1 MWPGSHSVEGSSSS
15 TDSDQ
20 HILYTYIHAERC
32 DSEPEE
38 IHSDTDSR
46 APVGVRPRRRLG
58 YRGREDVVRVAAA
71 GARWSRGNGPGRAGT
86 SAQAG
91 PVTRPG
97 RPSGLPCRQSRRCGP
112 RTPVRSGP
120 ARRRRAPGTRAAAV
134 ERHRRNY
141 IYTYIY
147 ICNFRLKAQQATMR
161 KGATHSLQLHCFPI
175 KAGTLLR
182 GATASTVHRCSGGHP
197 GIAAPGARAAVHH
210 TRATDGANGAAGA
223 GAIDSAAGAAGA
235 TGATGATERGQSLTG
250 CEPACAATCRAGTGR
265 ARPAGVGI
273 EESDP
278 ERDSDE
284 RPRMR
289 GTRMRGTRMRGTRM
303 RGTRMSDSESTD
315 VSDTHGHPPS
325 MRVCGT

>member
-1 MWPGSHSVEGSSSS
+1 MLRDIRATARQTSSIGRDSAPPLARLTAGSPHGGIVPPLWHAGPCRRRIDEPTLREPGGRPMWPGSHSVEGSSSS

-147 ICNFRLKAQQATMR
+147 IY
-161 KGATHSLQLHCFPI
+161 I
-175 KAGTLLR
+175 Y
-182 GATASTVHRCSGGHP
+182 
-197 GIAAPGARAAVHH
+197 IY
-210 TRATDGANGAAGA
+210 
-223 GAIDSAAGAAGA
+223 II
-235 TGATGATERGQSLTG
+235 
-250 CEPACAATCRAGTGR
+250 
-265 ARPAGVGI
+265 VG
-273 EESDP
+273 
-278 ERDSDE
+278 
-284 RPRMR
+284 
-289 GTRMRGTRMRGTRM
+289 
-303 RGTRMSDSESTD
+303 
-315 VSDTHGHPPS
+315 
-325 MRVCGT
+325 